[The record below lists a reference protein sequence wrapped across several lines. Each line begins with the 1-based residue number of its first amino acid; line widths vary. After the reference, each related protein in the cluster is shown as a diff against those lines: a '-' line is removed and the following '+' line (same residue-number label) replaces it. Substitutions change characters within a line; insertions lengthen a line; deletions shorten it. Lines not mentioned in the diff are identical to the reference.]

1 MENKINEVKEPKKY
15 NAHNVR
21 KLGLSGRMLRE
32 VIAESSRKG
41 VDTAELESIFSQLE
55 ALITKVGGRIK

>member
-15 NAHNVR
+15 NAHNIR
-21 KLGLSGRMLRE
+21 MLGLSGRMLRE